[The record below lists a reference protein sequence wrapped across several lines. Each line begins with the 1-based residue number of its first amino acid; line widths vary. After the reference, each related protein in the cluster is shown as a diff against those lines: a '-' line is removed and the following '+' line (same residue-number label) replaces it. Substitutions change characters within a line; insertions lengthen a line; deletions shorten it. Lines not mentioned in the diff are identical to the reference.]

1 VGGNAEPVVVTGP
14 VLAAELAPVDVWLA
28 VAIVV
33 LMLVAVLTAVAETA
47 IMRITRA
54 KAAGLVESKR
64 RGARA
69 LADLVAAP
77 DRWINA
83 FLLVVLVSQIVQATL
98 TGVLANRLFGG
109 LGVAVGT
116 FFNVVVMFV
125 LAEAAPKTWA
135 IQNTERAALASAG
148 PVKLLVDFWPLRV
161 IARGLIGLT
170 NVILPGKGLKE
181 GPFVS
186 EEELLAVA
194 AEAAE
199 AETIEPEERRL
210 IESII
215 EFGDTVVREVMVPR
229 PDMVTVSHEFRVA
242 DVMEVVLLNGFS
254 RVPVLGE
261 GIDDIIGLVFAKD
274 LMRAER
280 DGREDEPV
288 ANLVRSARAVP
299 ETKPVSELLREMQ
312 AEQFHMA
319 LVIDEYGGTAGLVTL
334 EDLIEELVGEIV
346 DEFDTEDAR
355 VEPVAGGGVRVS
367 GSLSI
372 DDANDLLD
380 FELPEGE
387 FDTVSGLVL
396 AQLGRL
402 ATVGDVA
409 EVEGCRLVVERVQG
423 RRIMRVRIEPAPV
436 STGGGAPDG
445 AETRAERRD
454 RNERERNERER
465 NERERNERERE
476 PESVNR
482 GEG

>member
-1 VGGNAEPVVVTGP
+1 MSAPL
-14 VLAAELAPVDVWLA
+14 LAAELTVIDIWMA
-28 VAIVV
+28 VAVLVLVV
-33 LMLVAVLTAVAETA
+33 VACLTAVAETA
-47 IMRITRA
+47 IMRISRS
-54 KAAGLVESKR
+54 KAAGLLETGK
-64 RGARA
+64 RGAKP
-69 LADLVAAP
+69 LAELVDAP
-77 DRWINA
+77 DQWINA
-83 FLLVVLVSQIVQATL
+83 FLLVVLVAQIVQSTL

-116 FFNVVVMFV
+116 VFNVGVMFV
-125 LAEAAPKTWA
+125 VAEAAPKTWA

-148 PVKLLVDFWPLRV
+148 PVRLLVRFWPLRV
-161 IARGLIGLT
+161 IARMLIGIT

-229 PDMVTVSHEFRVA
+229 PDMVTVSHDFRVA
-242 DVMEVVLLNGFS
+242 DVMEVVLLNGYS
-254 RVPVLGE
+254 RVPVLGQ
-261 GIDDIIGLVFAKD
+261 GIDDVVGLVFAKD

-288 ANLVRSARAVP
+288 ANLVRPARAVP
-299 ETKPVSELLREMQ
+299 ETKPVAELLREMQ
-312 AEQFHMA
+312 TEHFHMA

-346 DEFDTEDAR
+346 
-355 VEPVAGGGVRVS
+355 EPVPGGGVRVS

-372 DDANDLLD
+372 DDANDVLG

-396 AQLGRL
+396 AKLGRI
-402 ATVGDVA
+402 AVVGDVA
-409 EVEGCRLVVERVQG
+409 ECDGVRLTVERVQG
-423 RRIMRVRIEPAPV
+423 RRIMRVRIEKV
-436 STGGGAPDG
+436 DRE
-445 AETRAERRD
+445 AEATQ
-454 RNERERNERER
+454 
-465 NERERNERERE
+465 
-476 PESVNR
+476 ESVGASDR
-482 GEG
+482 SGQ

>member
-1 VGGNAEPVVVTGP
+1 MVSALVSASTVVV
-14 VLAAELAPVDVWLA
+14 AAELTTVDIWMA

-33 LMLVAVLTAVAETA
+33 LVILAMLTALAETA
-47 IMRITRA
+47 IMRISRS
-54 KAAGLVESKR
+54 KATGLVDSGR
-64 RGARA
+64 RGAKD
-69 LADLVAAP
+69 LAELVDAP

-83 FLLVVLVSQIVQATL
+83 FLLVVLVCQLVQSTL

-125 LAEAAPKTWA
+125 VAEAAPKTWA

-148 PVKLLVDFWPLRV
+148 PVRMVVNFAPLRL

-254 RVPVLGE
+254 RVPVLGQ

-288 ANLVRSARAVP
+288 ANLVRPARAVP

-312 AEQFHMA
+312 ADQFHMA

-346 DEFDTEDAR
+346 DEFDIEDAR
-355 VEPVAGGGVRVS
+355 VEPVPGGGVRVS
-367 GSLSI
+367 GSLTI

-380 FELPEGE
+380 VTLPEGD

-396 AQLGRL
+396 AELGRL
-402 ATVGDVA
+402 ASVGDVA
-409 EVEGCRLVVERVQG
+409 AVPGCRLVVERVQG
-423 RRIMRVRIEPAPV
+423 RRIMRVRIEPSPEVADPDSAADTGEVV
-436 STGGGAPDG
+436 S
-445 AETRAERRD
+445 
-454 RNERERNERER
+454 
-465 NERERNERERE
+465 
-476 PESVNR
+476 S
-482 GEG
+482 